1 MALWDVPARLWAI
14 GRKLEMLLEF
24 QSSTR
29 LALEAIDLRLRAVED
44 RMTRLEAGQG
54 NLLTE
59 TKAAAGLAA
68 AGLASSII
76 SDVVTRVTRLE
87 MRREERERRLP
98 PPPA

>member
-1 MALWDVPARLWAI
+1 
-14 GRKLEMLLEF
+14 
-24 QSSTR
+24 
-29 LALEAIDLRLRAVED
+29 
-44 RMTRLEAGQG
+44 MTRLEAGQG

-76 SDVVTRVTRLE
+76 SDVVTRVTRLK